1 MATISVCM
9 IVKNEAEN
17 LGPCL
22 DCLRGLADE
31 IIVVDTGSSDGTK
44 QVAKDYTDRI
54 FDYAWTG
61 DFAAAR
67 NYAFSLASMEYIYSA
82 DADERIDAENRI
94 RFQRLKEALLPEVE
108 IVQMRYANQLEKG
121 GVYNFDEEYRP
132 KLFRR
137 LRTFR
142 WISPIHETVATAPVV
157 FDSDIVIGHYP
168 KERHA
173 ARDLAA
179 FVRAAKQAPLDARLQ
194 HMYAME
200 LYIAGEDADFLRAR
214 SYFTESLADER
225 RTPDEIREARCVAAH
240 AARVAQDSDTFYKM
254 ALPGVVGTPSGEMC
268 CEIGEFYFS
277 RQDYPEAAQWFYT
290 ALEGAEC
297 LLLARAGGQW
307 PMEGLARCYDALG
320 VREEAAQWREKA
332 LAWTPPL
339 AAPNEM

>member
-1 MATISVCM
+1 M

-22 DCLRGLADE
+22 DCLRDLADE
-31 IIVVDTGSSDGTK
+31 IVVVDTGSTDGTK
-44 QVAKDYTDRI
+44 QAAARYTRKIYDYE
-54 FDYAWTG
+54 WTG

-82 DADERIDAENRI
+82 DADERIDEPNRR
-94 RFQRLKEALLPEVE
+94 RFLLLKEALLPEVE

-132 KLFRR
+132 KLFKR

-142 WISPIHETVATAPVV
+142 WISPIHETVVTAPVV
-157 FDSDIVIGHYP
+157 FDSDVVIGHYP

-179 FVRAAKQAPLDARLQ
+179 FLRASAAGPLDGRLQ

-200 LYIAGEDADFLRAR
+200 LYVAGEDSDFCRAR
-214 SYFTESLADER
+214 EYFAATLEDSSR
-225 RTPDEIREARCVAAH
+225 PPDALTEARCVVAR
-240 AARVAQDSDTFYKM
+240 AARVAGDQETFYKM
-254 ALPGVVGTPSGEMC
+254 ALAGVAGAPCCEIC

-277 RQDYPEAAQWFYT
+277 RQDYKEAAQWFY
-290 ALEGAEC
+290 AAASGMEC
-297 LLLARAGGQW
+297 VLLAKAAGPW
-307 PMEGLARCYDALG
+307 PMERLSECCRQLG
-320 VREEAAQWREKA
+320 EPEEARRWAEQA
-332 LAWTPPL
+332 AAWTPP
-339 AAPNEM
+339 A